1 MKTARLLL
9 ICVAIIISGSLFAQ
23 KIKVQSGKLS
33 ALNGIKKI
41 KIEYDYSD
49 LGVGKFDKE
58 EDYIAK
64 RVSEMNEN
72 EAGTG
77 DTWKENWFKDR
88 EERYEPKFEELFAK
102 YTEPIESGKDIESK
116 IIMNVHTIFIEPG
129 FNVGITRRPSL
140 INQII
145 TITKEE
151 KELVVISMDKCP
163 GSDVM
168 GADFDTGWRISE
180 AYAKAGKSFG
190 KYLKKYM
197 K

>member
-1 MKTARLLL
+1 MKTTRLLL
-9 ICVAIIISGSLFAQ
+9 FCVAIIISGSLFAQ

-33 ALNGIKKI
+33 ALSGIKKI

-49 LGVGKFDKE
+49 LSVGKFDKE
-58 EDYIAK
+58 EDYITK
-64 RVSEMNEN
+64 RVTEMNKK

-77 DTWKENWFKDR
+77 DRWKENWFKDR
-88 EERYEPKFEELFAK
+88 EARYEPKFEELFAK
-102 YTEPIESGKDIESK
+102 NTEPVESGKDVESN

-129 FNVGITRRPSL
+129 FNVGVTRRPSL
-140 INQII
+140 INLVITFTKDGEELTII
-145 TITKEE
+145 T
-151 KELVVISMDKCP
+151 MNKCP

-180 AYAKAGKSFG
+180 AYAKAGKSLG
-190 KYLKKYM
+190 KYLKKFL